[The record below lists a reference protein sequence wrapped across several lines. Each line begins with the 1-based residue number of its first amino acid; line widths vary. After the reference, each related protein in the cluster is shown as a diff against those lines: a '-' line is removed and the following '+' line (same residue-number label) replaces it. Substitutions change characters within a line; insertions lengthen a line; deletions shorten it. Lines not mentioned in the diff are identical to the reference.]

1 MKSSIDEQT
10 IHMVVTDLDG
20 TLLQP
25 DHTISLKDYQTL
37 LQLRKAGICRVIATG
52 RSLFSAQIALADDLP
67 LDYLIFSSGAGIVDW
82 KTKQILFSRC
92 LEAKA
97 VGEIA
102 KFLIAHNFDFMI
114 QDPIP
119 ENHTYAYFQTGREN
133 PDFELRNEIY
143 HEFARPLDIDPR
155 DFGRACQIITI
166 IPQDV
171 AAYEQI
177 RRQLNHVKVIRAT
190 SPLDGNSIWVE
201 IFPRGVS
208 KGHATE
214 WLCERISI
222 NPASVLGIGNDYN
235 DIDLLEW
242 VGHAVV
248 LANAPADLKETY
260 EVAASN
266 SNSGFSN
273 AVRLKITL

>member
-1 MKSSIDEQT
+1 
-10 IHMVVTDLDG
+10 MVVTDLDG

-25 DHTISLKDYQTL
+25 DQTISPRDYQTL
-37 LQLRKAGICRVIATG
+37 LQLGKAGICRVIATG
-52 RSLFSAQIALADDLP
+52 RSLFSAQMALADDLP

-82 KTKQILFSRC
+82 KSKQILFSRC
-92 LEAKA
+92 LDAKD
-97 VGEIA
+97 VGEISN
-102 KFLIAHNFDFMI
+102 FLIIHNFDFMI

-119 ENHTYAYFQTGREN
+119 ENHTYAYYQTGREN

-143 HEFARPLDIDPR
+143 REFARKLNIDPR

-166 IPQDV
+166 IPSDV
-171 AAYEQI
+171 SAYEEI
-177 RRQLNHVKVIRAT
+177 RQKLDHVKVIRAT

-208 KGHATE
+208 KGHAAK

-222 NPASVLGIGNDYN
+222 DSASVLGIGNDYN

-242 VGHAVV
+242 AGHAVV
-248 LANAPADLKETY
+248 LANTPADLKKTY
-260 EVAASN
+260 EVADSN

-273 AVRLKITL
+273 AVHLKISL